1 MDLNQLMQMAEQL
14 KTQMQQAQDKAGEIT
29 VQGEAGGGL
38 VKATM
43 NGRHELVGLKIDP
56 SAIKAGDLSF
66 LEDMICA
73 AVNQACSK
81 VGHSLKDQLGHV
93 AKDLGVDMSALEKLG
108 FK

>member
-14 KTQMQQAQDKAGEIT
+14 KEQMQQAQDKVGDVT
-29 VQGEAGGGL
+29 VQGESGGGL
-38 VKATM
+38 VQATM

-56 SAIKAGDLSF
+56 NAVKAGDLQF

-73 AVNQACSK
+73 AVNQATSK
-81 VGHSLKDQLGHV
+81 VGHSLKDQLGSM
-93 AKDLGVDMSALEKLG
+93 AKNMGVDMGALEKLG